1 METPDIELLDEP
13 AQPDARTMR
22 RILDSRADGL
32 ERFRQLKAMLLARRE
47 ELRSS
52 PQPR

>member
-13 AQPDARTMR
+13 QPDARTMR